1 MNTFCFWLM
10 KENKSKTHSNRVS
23 VRKCYV
29 VWKCLINLSWK
40 IVPQYVFVIL
50 TPEFTPSFSEVR
62 VTLSS
67 VLCVNFVDHC
77 LSFCPFSFG
86 HCVVCSSSIYGFW
99 LPLGYLQTLPVNNSG
114 HIPYDLPILL
124 TINYHKQRCFFHYC
138 TFYQPAVIQ
147 DCLSLWQSQLL
158 DIHVSTTKFYF
169 FNINVPRHYR

>member
-1 MNTFCFWLM
+1 M

-23 VRKCYV
+23 VRKCHV

-50 TPEFTPSFSEVR
+50 APEFTPSFSEVR

-67 VLCVNFVDHC
+67 VLCVNFVDRC
-77 LSFCPFSFG
+77 LSFF
-86 HCVVCSSSIYGFW
+86 FW
-99 LPLGYLQTLPVNNSG
+99 SLCCLFFDLRILITSLWYLQTLPINNSG
-114 HIPYDLPILL
+114 HIPYGLPILL

-147 DCLSLWQSQLL
+147 DCLSL
-158 DIHVSTTKFYF
+158 
-169 FNINVPRHYR
+169 